1 MQVVLSHFPDEG
13 TEVPPVCIRG
23 LSPIARP
30 RSSGHQHAQSLPFQ
44 IPTSGQEGQ
53 EGQEAVGCEWDV
65 RKDARLEA

>member
-1 MQVVLSHFPDEG
+1 MQVVSFHFPDEG

-30 RSSGHQHAQSLPFQ
+30 RSSGHQHARSLPSQ
-44 IPTSGQEGQ
+44 IPTTGQED
-53 EGQEAVGCEWDV
+53 QEAVGCEWDV